1 MVDTICAISS
11 ATGEA
16 GIGIVRM
23 SGPLSIEIAEKIFRS
38 KRNISLTDI
47 KNRFLSYGHI
57 VDGNRVIDEVLIVK
71 MLKPY
76 TYTREDLVEI
86 YCHGGIISVRKILN
100 LIIDKGA
107 RLAEK
112 GEFTKRAFLNGRLDL
127 SQAEAVID
135 LIKAKTDSSYEQS
148 VKQLEGRL
156 TGLISLIREKIM
168 AMISLIVA
176 NIDFPEDE
184 IVEAQYESLLEDAFE
199 VKDDL
204 FKLISGSDRGRLIRD
219 GINTVILGKPNVG
232 KSSLLNAML
241 KYERAIVTD
250 IPGTTRDIIEDYIN
264 LDGILLKI
272 TDTAGIRETDDKV
285 EQIGVERAKKSIEDA
300 DLIIAL
306 LDPSQPFNDDDREI
320 IKLLDNKKALI
331 LLNKSDLKRKVSDE
345 EIKDLLK
352 DKKYMSVS
360 ILEGSI
366 EEIENKI
373 VEMFFQG
380 QIVGKE
386 DFYVNNLRHVRA
398 LKGAYSSMESVIDG
412 IKRQEF
418 LDLIEVDLR
427 QALNEL
433 GLITGETSTED
444 ILDKVFKEFCIG
456 K

>member
-320 IKLLDNKKALI
+320 IKLLDNKKTLI

-398 LKGAYSSMESVIDG
+398 LKDAYSSMESVIDG

>member
-360 ILEGSI
+360 ILDGSI

>member
-380 QIVGKE
+380 QIAGKE

-398 LKGAYSSMESVIDG
+398 LKGAYSSMESAVEG

>member
-156 TGLISLIREKIM
+156 TGLISIIREKIM

-184 IVEAQYESLLEDAFE
+184 IVEAQYESLLEDALE
-199 VKDDL
+199 VKKDL

-320 IKLLDNKKALI
+320 IKLLENKKALI

-345 EIKDLLK
+345 DIRDILK
-352 DKKYMSVS
+352 DKEYMSVS

-398 LKGAYSSMESVIDG
+398 LKDAYSAMESAIEG

>member
-352 DKKYMSVS
+352 DKEYMSVS

>member
-352 DKKYMSVS
+352 DKEYMSVS
-360 ILEGSI
+360 ILDGSI

>member
-352 DKKYMSVS
+352 NKKYMSVS

>member
-57 VDGNRVIDEVLIVK
+57 IDGNRVIDEVLIVK

>member
-360 ILEGSI
+360 ILDGSI

-433 GLITGETSTED
+433 GLIIGETSTED

>member
-352 DKKYMSVS
+352 DKEYMSVS

-380 QIVGKE
+380 QILGKE

>member
-320 IKLLDNKKALI
+320 IKLLDNKKTLI

>member
-11 ATGEA
+11 AAGEA

-360 ILEGSI
+360 ILDGSI